1 VDNEVSVDE
10 LLAACDADA
19 LEGLDARS
27 LAALGRRVL
36 ALWSKLDAARLR
48 LIAAVDRTGAYRV
61 DGARDVAAWVADAAG
76 DRRGTAQRD
85 VELASTVAVM
95 PAVADG
101 LAEGRLS
108 KAKAVELAR
117 AARATPDE
125 QARLV
130 AAAARLS
137 AEQVGRHVDRWQI
150 EHDGGAPDVAES
162 VAFHPLPGGCRVEA
176 RLDTEG
182 AEWVQV
188 AVDAA
193 AERLGLRDVPWEQR
207 RANGLVG
214 VCRYFL
220 EHADVP
226 ETRVGRPTV
235 VVTIDVE
242 ALAAEVGGSARLDSG
257 AYVSGDVARR
267 MACDAG
273 TVRLITGPR
282 SMPLDVGRRSRVPSP
297 ALSRAVV
304 HRDRHCRY
312 EGCTAPPWA
321 CEVHHLEFW
330 ARDHGRTDV
339 QRLALVCWHHH
350 SLAHR
355 QSRTHDLVDRGDGRL
370 TLRRRRREE
379 PGAA

>member
-1 VDNEVSVDE
+1 MDNEVSVDE

-48 LIAAVDRTGAYRV
+48 LIAAVDRTEAYRV

-76 DRRGTAQRD
+76 DRRGTARRD
-85 VELASTVAVM
+85 VELATSVAAM

-101 LAEGRLS
+101 LADGRLS
-108 KAKAVELAR
+108 KAKALELAR

-137 AEQVGRHVDRWQI
+137 AEQVARHVDRWQI
-150 EHDGGAPDVAES
+150 EHDGGGPDVAAS
-162 VAFHPLPGGCRVEA
+162 VSFQPVAGGCRIEA
-176 RLDTEG
+176 RLDAEG

-193 AERLGLRDVPWEQR
+193 AERLGLRDAPWEQR
-207 RANGLVG
+207 RAKGLVG

-235 VVTIDVE
+235 VVTMDVE
-242 ALAAEVGGSARLDSG
+242 ALAAGAGGSARLDSG

-267 MACDAG
+267 LACDAG
-273 TVRLITGPR
+273 IVRLITGPR
-282 SMPLDVGRRSRVPSP
+282 SMPLDVGRRRRVPSP
-297 ALSRAVV
+297 ALSRAVIQ
-304 HRDRHCRY
+304 RDQFCRY
-312 EGCTAPPWA
+312 ETCTAPPWA
-321 CEVHHLEFW
+321 CEVHHLDFW
-330 ARDHGRTDV
+330 ARDHGRTDLR
-339 QRLALVCWHHH
+339 RLALVCWHHH

-370 TLRRRRREE
+370 TLRRRRTEE